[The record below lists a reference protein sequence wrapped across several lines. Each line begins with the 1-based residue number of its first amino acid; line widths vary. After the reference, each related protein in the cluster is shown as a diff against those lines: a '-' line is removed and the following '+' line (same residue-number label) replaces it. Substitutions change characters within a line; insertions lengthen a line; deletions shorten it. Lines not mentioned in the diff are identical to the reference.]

1 MKDKATVYFRRLQ
14 TGEVIGEIF
23 GEGGEILLSKNFGA
37 LTDEEITRVLEVF
50 QAENPG
56 IVVQAIK
63 LTGN

>member
-1 MKDKATVYFRRLQ
+1 MKDKATVTFRR
-14 TGEVIGEIF
+14 TASGEVVGEIVAED
-23 GEGGEILLSKNFGA
+23 GKVLLSKNFGA
-37 LTDEEITRVLEVF
+37 LTDEEISRVLEVF